1 MNILYITQWFSYIGG
16 GGEVQFINLINA
28 MARKGHRV
36 HVICQKLSNFE
47 ISNNIENLQV
57 HRVKPIIKNERLN
70 LNQNVRFIINAIYKG
85 SELIKDERMD
95 IIHVNNFSP
104 VIAGSILSK
113 IFNIPLMKTIHA
125 VYCASPD
132 FWRKWSSQDNA
143 SSMLS
148 IIGPLFEKIIIRLHA
163 DTIHAVSNATKKDII
178 KVNAKSK
185 IIVIP
190 NGVDLSNYNNLK
202 VNIDYQKYVVFI
214 GRLVVNKNLDTV
226 ISSFKEVI
234 SAIPEAKLIVIGS
247 GPKLNEWKKMVSD
260 MGLHSNIEFT
270 GYISQEDKMDL
281 LSKCS
286 ALVLPSTVEGQPIAA
301 LEAFAMSK
309 PLLLSDIEPS
319 YEIVTEGVDG
329 FILPTNDARKWAE
342 MIIFLLSRK
351 DVCEKMGREGR
362 LKVEKKYNL
371 ERLLDNM
378 ESTYHRMLRLRE

>member
-85 SELIKDERMD
+85 SELIKDERMA
-95 IIHVNNFSP
+95 IIHV
-104 VIAGSILSK
+104 
-113 IFNIPLMKTIHA
+113 NIPLMKTIHA